1 MNIIPRTVIIS
12 ILLQSVHLFGCPEAY
27 SFQDTLTVENAREEE
42 SIKEF
47 RPDPRKASMYS
58 AVLPGMGQIYNR
70 KYWKVPLVYGGF
82 AALTWYTVFAHDE
95 FVRYRNAHNFRTDGN
110 PETIDEFADDLRYT
124 EAILTR
130 FKDYYRRQRDRAII
144 WTALFYAINIID
156 ATVDAHMFEFDVSE
170 DLGMKIGPSFRGLDQ
185 PMVNRPGGQMG
196 LGIKFSINF

>member
-1 MNIIPRTVIIS
+1 MQS
-12 ILLQSVHLFGCPEAY
+12 IHLFGCPEVY
-27 SFQDTLTVENAREEE
+27 SVQDTIIIESTSEEE
-42 SIKEF
+42 PVNEF

-82 AALTWYTVFAHDE
+82 SALAWYTMFAHDE
-95 FVRYRNAHNFRTDGN
+95 FVRYRNALNLRTDGN
-110 PETIDEFADDLRYT
+110 PDTIDEFADDFRYT
-124 EAILTR
+124 EDILIR
-130 FKDYYRRQRDRAII
+130 FKDYYRRQRDRTII

-156 ATVDAHMFEFDVSE
+156 ATVDAHLFEFDIGE

-196 LGIKFSINF
+196 VGIRFSVNF